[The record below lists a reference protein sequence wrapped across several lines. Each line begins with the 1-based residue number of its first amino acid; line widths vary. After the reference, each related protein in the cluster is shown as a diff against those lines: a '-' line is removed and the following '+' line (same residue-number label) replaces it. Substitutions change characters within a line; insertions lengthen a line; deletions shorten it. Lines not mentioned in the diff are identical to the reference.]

1 MQIHRPLRVL
11 TAFLAA
17 TMIACNLSQSLPIG
31 GGQVQ
36 ITMMYGSEK
45 RAWLI
50 PLIEEFNAA
59 EHQIESAPRS

>member
-1 MQIHRPLRVL
+1 
-11 TAFLAA
+11 
-17 TMIACNLSQSLPIG
+17 MIACNLSQSLPIG